1 MSKTVRFEYDLGKH
15 WKLAQYVN
23 DGKET
28 MIFYQDE
35 ELNGIALENESCEK
49 LRAIFKKINT

>member
-15 WKLAQYVN
+15 WKLAQYAN
-23 DGKET
+23 DGKES
-28 MIFYQDE
+28 MVFYQDD
-35 ELNGIALENESCEK
+35 ELNGIVLENESCER